1 MTENAYFASPDGLA
15 NGTRQVMQISQ
26 FAVNMLEEFITDVSA
41 TSDWPGK
48 DDSYA
53 KQMIPKEREG
63 REGAIST
70 CREFVNAL
78 VAIGDGTMA
87 NLHNV
92 VGTQG
97 GVLDGIRNSHINTGD
112 GNNGT
117 HSGKH

>member
-1 MTENAYFASPDGLA
+1 
-15 NGTRQVMQISQ
+15 
-26 FAVNMLEEFITDVSA
+26 
-41 TSDWPGK
+41 
-48 DDSYA
+48 
-53 KQMIPKEREG
+53 
-63 REGAIST
+63 
-70 CREFVNAL
+70 
-78 VAIGDGTMA
+78 MA